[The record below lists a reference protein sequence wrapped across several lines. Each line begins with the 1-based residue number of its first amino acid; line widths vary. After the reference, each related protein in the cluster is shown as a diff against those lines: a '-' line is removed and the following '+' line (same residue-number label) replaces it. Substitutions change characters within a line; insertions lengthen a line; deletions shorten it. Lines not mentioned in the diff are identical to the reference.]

1 MNIDKAESK
10 FLKQRLLRSHVVAG
24 IVFSLLMYIA
34 VFFGIFAILLP
45 YIQVWEKPS
54 RHFQVADITTID
66 YSAMIDPV
74 ISNPDFPKNNI
85 IIKLPGYMNDPALQ
99 VTHQFTEPRVFNPTT
114 QERIAHEGD
123 SSQLAN
129 FLNGMHYGKPLKA
142 IGYSIFGFMAVG
154 VMFLILGGLILVSLI
169 KFQNNG
175 KNQQSFFSKW
185 HRKIFIWVFPPFIII
200 TLTGA
205 LMCIGYTGAA
215 PMTSIVTKG
224 KKNNVIA
231 LIGPALAPKEPIIKR
246 VNQTVEMLPIS
257 ELIKKAHAI
266 NPQIEFQEILLKNW
280 KDKTARVELKGYNP
294 HKPFLNGIFNKP
306 KVILSG
312 VDGSVIKDI
321 RVMDNSW
328 AVLVIDALY
337 FLHLLFGVDIFTRI
351 FIALLMLA
359 STFAIGFGV
368 MLYLEKKAKKFDGK
382 IPFYH
387 WLGKLSLAVMVGV
400 IPATALLFNFQ
411 WILPFDMGNRV
422 FIQQAIFF
430 NFWLATLTWSF
441 YRLNSY
447 QASKEFLAFGGILF
461 LLAPFIHFISS
472 GFSPTE
478 LISGEMFNIVGID
491 ITLFIL
497 GIVLLFASYKLPKHR
512 EEAKIFWNRNNQ
524 RRKNAQNNII

>member
-1 MNIDKAESK
+1 M
-10 FLKQRLLRSHVVAG
+10 VAG
-24 IVFSLLMYIA
+24 ITFSLLMYIA

-74 ISNPDFPKNNI
+74 ISDPEFPTNNI

-129 FLNGMHYGKPLKA
+129 FLNGMHYGKPLKT
-142 IGYSIFGFMAVG
+142 IGYTIFGFMAVG
-154 VMFLILGGLILVSLI
+154 VMFLILGGLLLVSLI
-169 KFQNNG
+169 KFKNTG

-205 LMCIGYTGAA
+205 LMCIGYTGAG
-215 PMTSIVTKG
+215 PMAYLVTKG
-224 KKNNVIA
+224 EHNNVIT
-231 LIGPALAPKEPIIKR
+231 LTAPILTPQEPINKR
-246 VNQTVEMLPIS
+246 ANQTVEMLPIS
-257 ELIKKAHAI
+257 ELIKKAQGI
-266 NPQIEFQEILLKNW
+266 NPQIEFQEILLINW
-280 KDKTARVELKGYNP
+280 KDKTARIELKGYNP

-306 KVILSG
+306 KIILSA
-312 VDGSVIKDI
+312 VDGTIIKNI
-321 RVMDNSW
+321 KVMDNSW
-328 AVLVIDALY
+328 VILVVDALY

-351 FIALLMLA
+351 VIALLMLI

-368 MLYLEKKAKKFDGK
+368 MLYLEKQAKKFYGK

-400 IPATALLFNFQ
+400 IPATALLFNLQ
-411 WILPFDMGNRV
+411 WLLPFNMENRV

-441 YRLNSY
+441 YRFNSY
-447 QASKEFLAFGGILF
+447 QASKEFLALGGFLF
-461 LLAPFIHFISS
+461 MLAPIIHFIFS
-472 GFSPTE
+472 GFSPME
-478 LISGEMFNIVGID
+478 LLSGGMLNILGVD

-497 GIVLLFASYKLPKHR
+497 GILLLLIAYKLPKNTQ
-512 EEAKIFWNRNNQ
+512 EAKVFWVKENQ
-524 RRKNAQNNII
+524 RRKNESKSII